1 MNPSDVLI
9 TALLSLIVLNAVVM
23 LVLGGWPPLSKRLDA
38 YRDWLDRMLNQRL
51 LLGVPPQMAMTAVG
65 LGVVIC
71 GLVMYLFVS
80 NWLGLIVGAALGLGL
95 PVLVINH
102 LQQKRR
108 EQLED
113 QIVDGVITLASGLR
127 AGLTIVQA
135 FENVAENSSDPLRQ
149 ELRQLLREYKMGMDL
164 NQCMANASDRI
175 GSQHYRLL
183 FTALEMHRQRGG
195 DAAESLDRLAES
207 IRQIRYL
214 EGKLDAITAQGRYQA
229 WAMLMAVPALL
240 LMMYLI
246 VDPTLVEILFSQ
258 AEGRMMLGVA
268 ILLSVAAF
276 FWIRRIM
283 AVDM

>member
-214 EGKLDAITAQGRYQA
+214 EG
-229 WAMLMAVPALL
+229 
-240 LMMYLI
+240 
-246 VDPTLVEILFSQ
+246 
-258 AEGRMMLGVA
+258 
-268 ILLSVAAF
+268 
-276 FWIRRIM
+276 
-283 AVDM
+283 